1 MSISSAGCAV
11 PTAET
16 IRFAEFEL
24 DLSRHELR
32 CEDRPIQLEKLP
44 FSLLVLLAEAQGR
57 LVTREEIAE
66 KLWGRDAFHDTE
78 NGINTAIRKIRI
90 ALKDDPQQPRVILTV
105 PGMGYRL
112 VAPTASSPMQAAA
125 ANQVEILAAA
135 KSVAEAQRS
144 WTFVPGSALRWIG
157 IALAVSIA
165 LVGVGWLLL
174 LPPAKSPVIARPVIA
189 VLPLRNLA
197 SQPDSDYFS
206 DGLTD
211 EIIHNLS
218 LIEGLE
224 VKSPT
229 SSYEFKNKPRNIQNI
244 GKQLGA
250 NLILEGSVLRAEGK
264 LRIDVALVDVAGD
277 SVLWSQRYDREVKGV
292 FAIQDEI
299 SRSIVNQLRL
309 KLGAGRRRYYTSP
322 EIYDSYLR
330 GRSLAK
336 GITPGPHAV
345 QLREALG
352 LFEDV
357 IAKDPEFAPAYAAM
371 AQVLMKLSFD
381 RRANFEGASEKARAA
396 AEQALQLDPLL
407 PEAHGIMGVSH
418 ARDLAWDRAERS
430 FRRALELDPNL
441 SETRSDFARSV
452 LLPLGKTD
460 EAVTQ
465 ARRAVELDPLSRD
478 QSGALALVLY
488 VAGRYDEAIQA
499 CQRILAIDP
508 DATYAR
514 QLHGRSLTQQGRLAE
529 AIALFERLP
538 ENTARRHL
546 GYAYAKSGRR
556 ADAERLAAEGDGP
569 ATFRHQAHIYA
580 GLGDPDR
587 TLQALSKMAAERDPA
602 ANIYTVFPEFAFLR
616 GDPRFQEFRR
626 KQNLPANP

>member
-1 MSISSAGCAV
+1 M

-66 KLWGRDAFHDTE
+66 KLWGRDVFHDTE

-90 ALKDDPQQPRVILTV
+90 ALKDDPQRPRVILTV
-105 PGMGYRL
+105 PGVGYRL
-112 VAPTASSPMQAAA
+112 VTPTASPPTQAAA
-125 ANQVEILAAA
+125 TSEAELLAAA
-135 KSVAEAQRS
+135 ESAAEAQRS
-144 WTFVPGSALRWIG
+144 WKVVPGSELRWIVT
-157 IALAVSIA
+157 ALAVTIA

-174 LPPAKSPVIARPVIA
+174 HQPAKSPVIARPVIA

-197 SQPDSDYFS
+197 SQPESDYFS

-224 VKSPT
+224 VKSST
-229 SSYEFKNKPRNIQNI
+229 SSYEFKNKPRNIQNM
-244 GKQLGA
+244 GRQLGA

-264 LRIDVALVDVAGD
+264 LRIDVALVGVADD
-277 SVLWSQRYDREVKGV
+277 SILWSQRYDRELKDVI
-292 FAIQDEI
+292 AIQDEI
-299 SRSIVNQLRL
+299 SLSIVNQLRL
-309 KLGAGRRRYYTSP
+309 KLGTVRRRYYTAP
-322 EIYDSYLR
+322 EIYDTYLR
-330 GRSLAK
+330 GLALAK
-336 GITPGPHAV
+336 RTTPPGTRAV

-352 LFEDV
+352 LSEDV
-357 IAKDPEFAPAYAAM
+357 VTKDPEFAPAYAAM
-371 AQVLMKLSFD
+371 AQVLMKMSFG
-381 RRANFEGASEKARAA
+381 RRTNFEGASEKARTAV
-396 AEQALQLDPLL
+396 EKALQLDPLL
-407 PEAHGIMGVSH
+407 AEAHGIVGESH
-418 ARDLAWDRAERS
+418 AHDLAWDQAERS

-441 SETRSDFARSV
+441 SATRSDFARSV
-452 LLPLGKTD
+452 LLQLGKTD

-465 ARRAVELDPLSRD
+465 ARRAVELDPLSSERW
-478 QSGALALVLY
+478 ANLALVLY
-488 VAGRYDEAIQA
+488 VAGRFDEAIQA
-499 CQRILAIDP
+499 CQRVLAREPNDVF
-508 DATYAR
+508 A
-514 QLHGRSLTQQGRLAE
+514 QNLHGRALTQEGRFAE
-529 AIALFERLP
+529 AIALFEKLD
-538 ENTARRHL
+538 ARGTRRYL
-546 GYAYAKSGRR
+546 GYAYAKAGRR
-556 ADAERLAAEGDGP
+556 ADAERLAAEGDEQ
-569 ATFRHQAHIYA
+569 ATFRHQAYIYA

-602 ANIYTVFPEFAFLR
+602 ANAYTAFPEFAFLR